1 MNNLPFFRGV
11 LLALCLSLLA
21 SILFL
26 CFAHLYS
33 NAGVFRGVISSVS
46 LIYIVYLLVYN
57 PIRIGRV
64 TTVTAMIIFMAIS
77 AYWAPPVIFY
87 VLLHTAYIWLV
98 RCFYYHN
105 SLLTALADLGLSL
118 LSLATAIWAIE
129 HSHSIFLSFW
139 CFFLCQAVL
148 PLILSRFSA
157 PVNPDHTNRE
167 LMSSSNAR
175 FKNLYDSADTALR
188 KIGTSR

>member
-87 VLLHTAYIWLV
+87 D
-98 RCFYYHN
+98 N